1 MRILLAL
8 DHSHSSAAAI
18 EYLASLRFDQPV
30 DLEIVTV
37 ITPVPLVAFG
47 IPPVIGPTVE
57 DEKEYIKTRL
67 ASIAPQFETHF
78 RSVRL
83 VVKVGAPGFEIRRLA
98 DESQVDLIVMGAVGH
113 SALAR
118 VLLGS
123 VSDYVATHANASTLV
138 VRPDRD
144 QEAKTHPSRILM
156 AIGQSKQDQNMVH
169 WLRSLRLPT
178 STEIHVVHVIEMMTF
193 LRQELL
199 QRVSKLRRELRT
211 TAETQTE
218 VFEQSVKEMGF
229 TTQSHVLEEP
239 HIGEAL
245 VTYAEENGCDMVLT
259 SDRRQSVVDRMLLG
273 STSRFVLRH
282 AASSVLIARGT
293 EKEG

>member
-8 DHSHSSAAAI
+8 DHSDRSAAAV
-18 EYLASLRFDQPV
+18 EYLTSLRFNQPV

-47 IPPVIGPTVE
+47 IPPGIGPAVE
-57 DEKEYIKTRL
+57 DEKEFIKSRL
-67 ASIAPQFETHF
+67 ASIAPQFEAHF
-78 RSVRL
+78 RSVRS

-138 VRPDRD
+138 VRPHGD
-144 QEAKTHPSRILM
+144 QEAGAHPSRILM
-156 AIGQSKQDQNMVH
+156 AIGHSKQDQNLVH
-169 WLRSLRLPT
+169 WLRRLRLPT
-178 STEIHVVHVIEMMTF
+178 LTEIHVVHVIERMTF
-193 LRQELL
+193 FRQDLL
-199 QRVSKLRRELRT
+199 QRVSKLQRELRT
-211 TAETQTE
+211 TAQSQTQA
-218 VFEQSVKEMGF
+218 FEQSLTEMGF
-229 TTQSHVLEEP
+229 ATQSHVLEEP

-245 VTYAEENGCDMVLT
+245 VMYAEANGCDMVLT
-259 SDRRQSVVDRMLLG
+259 SDRRQSVVDRLLLG

-282 AASSVLIARGT
+282 AAGSVLIARAA
-293 EKEG
+293 EKQD

>member
-8 DHSHSSAAAI
+8 DHSDSSATAV
-18 EYLASLRFDQPV
+18 EYLASLRFVEPV

-37 ITPVPLVAFG
+37 IVPVPLVALG
-47 IPPVIGPTVE
+47 VPPLIGAAVE
-57 DEKEYIKTRL
+57 DEKEYIIRRL
-67 ASIAPQFETHF
+67 ASIAPRFKTHF
-78 RSVRL
+78 RSVSV
-83 VVKVGAPGFEIRRLA
+83 VVKIGTPAFEIRRLA

-138 VRPDRD
+138 VRADRD
-144 QEAKTHPSRILM
+144 QEAPTHPSRILL
-156 AIGQSKQDQNMVH
+156 AIGHSGQDQNLVH
-169 WLRSLRLPT
+169 CLRSLRLPS

-193 LRQELL
+193 FRQDLL
-199 QRVSKLRRELRT
+199 ERVSNFQRELRT
-211 TAETQTE
+211 SAKNQLEA
-218 VFEQSVKEMGF
+218 FEQSVKEMGF
-229 TTQSHVLEEP
+229 VTQSHLLEES

-245 VTYAEENGCDMVLT
+245 VTCAAANSCDMVMT

-282 AASSVLIARGT
+282 TGCSVLIARGT
-293 EKEG
+293 EKED